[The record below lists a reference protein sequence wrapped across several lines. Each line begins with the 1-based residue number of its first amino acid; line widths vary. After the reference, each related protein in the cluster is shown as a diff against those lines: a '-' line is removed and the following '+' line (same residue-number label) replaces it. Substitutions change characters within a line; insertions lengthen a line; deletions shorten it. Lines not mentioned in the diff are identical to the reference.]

1 MSKFYKGDIFRI
13 ILPQI
18 DENMIK
24 VLWFRFLKCLGPFNM
39 LTLKGSSET
48 PPFREWSHELFD
60 NLYFRKY
67 ISYDDFLFF
76 ENVSNLIDI
85 PEMEQKI

>member
-1 MSKFYKGDIFRI
+1 
-13 ILPQI
+13 
-18 DENMIK
+18 
-24 VLWFRFLKCLGPFNM
+24 M

-76 ENVSNLIDI
+76 ENVSNLIDT